1 AGADRPRGR
10 PPRGAKEHPRGAP
23 RRFSPGGGDNPRRS
37 PEFRE
42 EFMARFALTTSIAAP
57 VDRVFALSTDVE
69 GWPGRIKGITKV
81 EKLTPGPVAAGTRFR
96 ETRVMFGKA
105 ATEEMEFT
113 RFEPNAAYALGCESC
128 GASYLCTFTFRPE
141 DGGTRL
147 TVECDCRPRSF
158 FARLLLW
165 PLSLLMRGMMKK
177 CIQKDLD
184 DLKAA
189 AERTRQNA

>member
-1 AGADRPRGR
+1 
-10 PPRGAKEHPRGAP
+10 
-23 RRFSPGGGDNPRRS
+23 
-37 PEFRE
+37 
-42 EFMARFALTTSIAAP
+42 MARFALTTSIAAP

-81 EKLTPGPVAAGTRFR
+81 EKLTPGPVGAGTRFR

-113 RFEPNAAYALGCESC
+113 RFEPNAAYTVGCESC
-128 GASYLCTFTFRPE
+128 GASYLSTFTFRPE
-141 DGGTRL
+141 GGGTRL
-147 TVECDCRPRSF
+147 TVEFDCRPRSF

-165 PLSLLMRGMMKK
+165 PLGLLMRGMLRK
-177 CIQKDLD
+177 CIQRDLD

-189 AERTRQNA
+189 AEGKRQNA